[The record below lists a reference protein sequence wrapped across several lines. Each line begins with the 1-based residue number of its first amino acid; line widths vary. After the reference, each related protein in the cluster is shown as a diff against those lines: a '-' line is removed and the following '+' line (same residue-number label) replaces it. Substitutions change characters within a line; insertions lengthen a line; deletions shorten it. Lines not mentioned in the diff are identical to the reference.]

1 MLPDWAAART
11 IFQSIYPTFMKHFFH
26 LLFIG
31 LTFVSFGQKKSFDLK
46 ESVLKQRALAPAR
59 LNNFQWI
66 PDTDQYTVCSDDW
79 QSLQQSSVASEK
91 SIELTSVKEINEKLG
106 APFAHLG
113 FAKWISKDV
122 LEVSDGGSVFAL
134 YNTTTKSG
142 SVHEVPEGAEN
153 VHFHSGSKQLAYTIQ
168 NNLFIDGR
176 AVTKNKDKNIVS
188 GQTYARSEF
197 GITEGIFWSNSG
209 ALLAFYQKNESAVH
223 DYPLLDIS
231 QTPGAVQFI
240 KYPMAGQAS
249 EKPSVGIYNV
259 KTKKTVFI
267 HPRSGADAYLTN
279 VAFTPSEKYVLVAE
293 VNRDQNHMWLY
304 LYDLKGKLIRTLWEE
319 QNDKWVEPEHPAFF
333 LSNTSD
339 NFLWISEKNGFNNLY
354 LVGVNGEAIQTI
366 TANKFVL
373 KDILAVNAQGDKIY
387 FSATGPN
394 PCNTLVYEV
403 DLKGNQRLLT
413 NAEGTHRFALAPKGA
428 YYYDGYSSLET
439 ANSEYIWTLN
449 GKMAKMLMVSADKL
463 ANYNIGTTEIGNIK
477 GVDGSALYYRMIKPA
492 DFDPNKKYPVL
503 VYVYGGPHAQ
513 MVTNSWLAGANLWMH
528 WLANQGYIVF
538 TLDNRGSG
546 ERGFAFESQIHR
558 QLGTVEMEDQLTGVD
573 YLKSLPFVDGR
584 RLAVHGWSYGG
595 FMTTSLM
602 LRQSGVF
609 NAGVAGGPVTDWKF
623 YEIMYGERYMDRPE
637 QNPEGYAANS
647 LLNHTKNLKG
657 KLLLIHGTIDDVVVM
672 QHNEALLKS
681 FVENEVQVDYFVYPM
696 HPHNVMGKDRAHL
709 MEKVLRYIIINN

>member
-1 MLPDWAAART
+1 MKYL
-11 IFQSIYPTFMKHFFH
+11 FQF
-26 LLFIG
+26 LLIG
-31 LTFVSFGQKKSFDLK
+31 LTSVAYGQKLSFDLK
-46 ESVLKQRALAPAR
+46 ESVLKQRALAPVR

-66 PDTDQYTVCSDDW
+66 PDTDQYTVCSADW
-79 QSLQQSSVASEK
+79 RSLQVSAVSSDQTTQ
-91 SIELTSVKEINEKLG
+91 LLNLNQINEQLG
-106 APFAHLG
+106 TSFAHLG
-113 FAKWISKDV
+113 FSSWVSKEV

-142 SVHEVPEGAEN
+142 SVHEVQEGAEN
-153 VHFHSGSKQLAYTIQ
+153 VHFHSRSKQLAYTID
-168 NNLFIDGR
+168 NNLYIDGR
-176 AVTKNKDKNIVS
+176 AVTKNKDKHIVS

-209 ALLAFYQKNESAVH
+209 ALLAFYQKDESAVH

-231 QTPGAVQFI
+231 QTPGAVRFI

-249 EKPSVGIYNV
+249 EKPRVGIYNV

-267 HPRSGADAYLTN
+267 SPRSAADAYLTN
-279 VAFTPSEKYVLVAE
+279 VSFTPSEKYILVAE

-304 LYDLKGKLIRTLWEE
+304 LYDLKGKLIKTLWEE

-354 LVGVNGEAIQTI
+354 LVGINGEANQTI
-366 TANKFVL
+366 TSNKFVL

-439 ANSEYIWTLN
+439 GNSEYIWTLN

-463 ANYNIGTTEIGNIK
+463 ADYNIGTTEIGNIK
-477 GVDGSALYYRMIKPA
+477 GVDGSALYYRIIKPS

-513 MVTNSWLAGANLWMH
+513 MITNSWLAGANLWMH

-573 YLKSLPFVDGR
+573 YLKSLPYVDGQ
-584 RLAVHGWSYGG
+584 RLAVHGWSFGG

-602 LRQSGVF
+602 LRQAGTF
-609 NAGVAGGPVTDWKF
+609 NVGVAGGPVTDWKY

-637 QNPEGYAANS
+637 QNQEGYAANS
-647 LLNHTKNLKG
+647 LLNYTKNLKG
-657 KLLLIHGTIDDVVVM
+657 KLLLIHGTVDDVVVM

-709 MEKVLRYIIINN
+709 MEKVLMYIIDNN

>member
-1 MLPDWAAART
+1 
-11 IFQSIYPTFMKHFFH
+11 MKHFFQ

-31 LTFVSFGQKKSFDLK
+31 LTLVSFGQKKNFDLK
-46 ESVLKQRALAPAR
+46 ESVLKQRALSPVR

-66 PDTDQYTVCSDDW
+66 PESDSYTFCSADW
-79 QSLQQSSVASEK
+79 QSLQQSSVSSEK
-91 SIELTSVKEINEKLG
+91 SIELTSVKEINEKLSTS
-106 APFAHLG
+106 FAHLA

-134 YNTTTKSG
+134 YNITSKSG
-142 SVHEVPEGAEN
+142 SVHKVQEGAEN
-153 VHFHSGSKQLAYTIQ
+153 AHFHSGSKRLAYTID
-168 NNLFIDGR
+168 NNLYVDGR
-176 AVTKNKDKNIVS
+176 AVTKNEDKNIVS

-209 ALLAFYQKNESAVH
+209 ALLAFYQKDESAVH
-223 DYPLLDIS
+223 NYPLLDIS
-231 QTPGAVQFI
+231 QTPGVVKFI

-249 EKPSVGIYNV
+249 EKPRVGIYNM

-267 HPRSGADAYLTN
+267 NPRSGADSYLTN
-279 VAFTPSEKYVLVAE
+279 VAFTPSEKYLLVAE

-304 LYDLKGKLIRTLWEE
+304 LYDLKGKLVRTLWEE

-333 LSNTSD
+333 PSKTSD
-339 NFLWISEKNGFNNLY
+339 NFIWISEKNGFNNLY
-354 LVGVNGEAIQTI
+354 YVDINGQIIKTL
-366 TANKFVL
+366 TANKFVV
-373 KDILAVNAQGDKIY
+373 KDILEASEDGSKIY
-387 FSATGPN
+387 YSATGAN
-394 PCNTLVYEV
+394 PCNTLVFEC
-403 DLKGNQRLLT
+403 DLNGNNRQLT
-413 NAEGTHRFALAPKGA
+413 SAEGTHRFALAPKGA
-428 YYYDGYSSLET
+428 YYYDGYSSVEV
-439 ANSEYIWTLN
+439 ANKEYVMTLN
-449 GKMAKMLMVSADKL
+449 GKMAKLLQDSPDKL
-463 ANYNIGTTEIGNIK
+463 AEYNIGSTEIGNIK
-477 GVDGSALYYRMIKPA
+477 GKDGSALYYRMIKPA
-492 DFDPNKKYPVL
+492 DFDPTKKYPVL

-573 YLKSLPFVDGR
+573 YLKSLPYIDGQ
-584 RLAVHGWSYGG
+584 RLAVHGWSFGG

-602 LRQSGVF
+602 LRQAGTF

-657 KLLLIHGTIDDVVVM
+657 KLLLIHGTVDDVVVM
-672 QHNEALLKS
+672 QHNEALLQS
-681 FVENEVQVDYFVYPM
+681 FIDNGVQADYFVYPM

-709 MEKVLRYIIINN
+709 MEKVLLYIIDNNK

>member
-1 MLPDWAAART
+1 
-11 IFQSIYPTFMKHFFH
+11 
-26 LLFIG
+26 
-31 LTFVSFGQKKSFDLK
+31 
-46 ESVLKQRALAPAR
+46 
-59 LNNFQWI
+59 
-66 PDTDQYTVCSDDW
+66 
-79 QSLQQSSVASEK
+79 VASEK

-106 APFAHLG
+106 TSFAHLA
-113 FAKWISKDV
+113 FAKWVSKEV

-134 YNTTTKSG
+134 YNVTSKTG
-142 SVHEVPEGAEN
+142 SNHKVQVGGEN
-153 VHFHSGSKQLAYTIQ
+153 THFHAASKRLAYTID
-168 NNLFIDGR
+168 NNLYVDGR
-176 AVTKNKDKNIVS
+176 AITKNQDKNIVS

-209 ALLAFYQKNESAVH
+209 ALLAFYQKDESAVH
-223 DYPLLDIS
+223 DYPLLDIN

-249 EKPSVGIYNV
+249 EKPRVGIYNL

-267 HPRSGADAYLTN
+267 NPRSGADSYLTN
-279 VAFTPSEKYVLVAE
+279 VAFTPSEKYLLIAE

-304 LYDLKGKLIRTLWEE
+304 LYDLKGKLVRTLWEE

-333 LSNTSD
+333 PSKTSD
-339 NFLWISEKNGFNNLY
+339 NFIWISEKNGFNNLY
-354 LVGVNGEAIQTI
+354 YVDIYTGSIQTL
-366 TANKFVL
+366 TANKFVVKEL
-373 KDILAVNAQGDKIY
+373 LEANEDGSKIY
-387 FSATGPN
+387 FSATGAN

-403 DLKGNQRLLT
+403 DMQGNQRQLT
-413 NAEGTHRFALAPKGA
+413 QAEGTHRFALAPKGA
-428 YYYDGYSSLET
+428 YYYDGYSSIEV
-439 ANSEYIWTLN
+439 ANKEYVMTLN
-449 GKMAKMLMVSADKL
+449 GKMAKLLQDSPDKL
-463 ANYNIGTTEIGNIK
+463 AEYNIGSTEIGNIK
-477 GVDGSALYYRMIKPA
+477 GKDGSALYYRMIKPA

-558 QLGTVEMEDQLTGVD
+558 QLGTLEMEDQLTGVD
-573 YLKSLPFVDGR
+573 YLKSLPYIDGQR
-584 RLAVHGWSYGG
+584 MAVHGWSFGG

-602 LRQSGVF
+602 LRQAGVF

-637 QNPEGYAANS
+637 QNPEGYSANS

-681 FVENEVQVDYFVYPM
+681 FIENGVQADYFVYPM
-696 HPHNVMGKDRAHL
+696 HPHNVSGKDRAHL
-709 MEKVLRYIIINN
+709 MEKVLLYIIENNK

>member
-1 MLPDWAAART
+1 
-11 IFQSIYPTFMKHFFH
+11 MKHFFQ

-31 LTFVSFGQKKSFDLK
+31 LTFVSFGQKKNFDLK
-46 ESVLKQRALAPAR
+46 ESVLKQRALSPVR

-66 PDTDQYTVCSDDW
+66 PDTDQYTVCSADW

-91 SIELTSVKEINEKLG
+91 SIELASVKEINEKLG
-106 APFAHLG
+106 TSFAHLA
-113 FAKWISKDV
+113 FAKWASKDV

-134 YNTTTKSG
+134 YNTTTKTG
-142 SVHEVPEGAEN
+142 SVQKVPDGAEN
-153 VHFHSGSKQLAYTIQ
+153 AHFHAATKNVAFTIE
-168 NNLFIDGR
+168 NNLYVAESDKFFRPI
-176 AVTKNKDKNIVS
+176 TKNKDKNIVS

-209 ALLAFYQKNESAVH
+209 ALLAFYQKDESTVH
-223 DYPLLDIS
+223 NYPLLDIS

-249 EKPSVGIYNV
+249 EKPRVGIYNL

-267 HPRSGADAYLTN
+267 SPLSGADSYLTN
-279 VAFTPSEKYVLVAE
+279 VAFTPSEKYLLVAE

-304 LYDLKGKLIRTLWEE
+304 LYDLKGKLVRTLWEE

-333 LSNTSD
+333 PSKTSD
-339 NFLWISEKNGFNNLY
+339 NFIWISEKNGFNNLY
-354 LVGVNGEAIQTI
+354 YVDINGQIIKTI
-366 TANKFVL
+366 TSNKFVV
-373 KDILAVNAQGDKIY
+373 KDILEANEDGSKIY
-387 FSATGPN
+387 FSATGAN

-403 DLKGNQRLLT
+403 DLQGNQRQLT
-413 NAEGTHRFALAPKGA
+413 QAEGTHRFALAPKGA
-428 YYYDGYSSLET
+428 YYYDGYSSVEV
-439 ANSEYIWTLN
+439 ANKEYVMTLN
-449 GKMAKMLMVSADKL
+449 GKMAKLLQDSPDKL
-463 ANYNIGTTEIGNIK
+463 AEYNIGSTEIGNIK
-477 GVDGSALYYRMIKPA
+477 GKDGSALYYRMIKPA

-573 YLKSLPFVDGR
+573 YLKSLPYIDGQR
-584 RLAVHGWSYGG
+584 MAVHGWSFGG

-602 LRQSGVF
+602 LRQAGTF

-647 LLNHTKNLKG
+647 LLHHTENLKG
-657 KLLLIHGTIDDVVVM
+657 KLLLIHGTVDDVVVM
-672 QHNEALLKS
+672 QHNEALLMS
-681 FVENEVQVDYFVYPM
+681 FIDNGVQADYFVYPM
-696 HPHNVMGKDRAHL
+696 HPHNVSGIDRAHL
-709 MEKVLRYIIINN
+709 MEKVLMYIIDNNK

>member
-1 MLPDWAAART
+1 MKYF
-11 IFQSIYPTFMKHFFH
+11 FQF
-26 LLFIG
+26 LFIG
-31 LTFVSFGQKKSFDLK
+31 LAFFSFGQKKTLELK
-46 ESVLKQRALAPAR
+46 ESVLKQRALSPVR

-66 PDTDQYTVCSDDW
+66 PETDQYTFCSADW
-79 QSLQQSSVASEK
+79 QSLQQSSVASDK

-106 APFAHLG
+106 TAFAHLA
-113 FAKWISKDV
+113 FAKWVSKDV
-122 LEVSDGGSVFAL
+122 VEVSDGGSVFAL
-134 YNTTTKSG
+134 YNVTAKTGNVYKAQ
-142 SVHEVPEGAEN
+142 EGGEN
-153 VHFHSGSKQLAYTIQ
+153 VHFHSTSKRLAYTIE
-168 NNLFIDGR
+168 NNLYVDGR

-209 ALLAFYQKNESAVH
+209 ALLAFYQKDESAVH
-223 DYPLLDIS
+223 DYPLLDIN
-231 QTPGAVQFI
+231 QTPGAVKFI

-249 EKPSVGIYNV
+249 EKPRVGIYNL

-267 HPRSGADAYLTN
+267 SPRSGADSYLTN
-279 VAFTPSEKYVLVAE
+279 VAFTPSEKYLLVAE

-304 LYDLKGKLIRTLWEE
+304 LYDLKGQLIRTLWDE

-333 LSNTSD
+333 PSKTSD
-339 NFLWISEKNGFNNLY
+339 NFIWISEKNGFNNLY
-354 LVGVNGEAIQTI
+354 YVDIKGENVKAL
-366 TANKFVL
+366 TAHKFVV
-373 KDILAVNAQGDKIY
+373 KDILEASEDGSKIY
-387 FSATGPN
+387 YSATGPN
-394 PCNTLVYEV
+394 PCNTLIFEC
-403 DLKGNQRLLT
+403 DLNGNNRQLT
-413 NAEGTHRFALAPKGA
+413 STEGSHRFALAPKGA
-428 YYYDGYSSLET
+428 YYYDGYSSVEV
-439 ANSEYIWTLN
+439 ANKEYVMTLN
-449 GKMAKMLMVSADKL
+449 GKMAKLLQDAPDKL
-463 ANYNIGTTEIGNIK
+463 AEYNIGSTEIGNIK
-477 GVDGSALYYRMIKPA
+477 GKDGSALYYRMIKPA
-492 DFDPNKKYPVL
+492 DFNPTKKYPVL

-558 QLGTVEMEDQLTGVD
+558 QLGTVEMEDQLTGVE
-573 YLKSLPFVDGR
+573 YLKSLPYIDGQ
-584 RLAVHGWSYGG
+584 RLAVHGWSFGG

-602 LRQSGVF
+602 LRQAGVF
-609 NAGVAGGPVTDWKF
+609 NVGVAGGPVTDWKF

-681 FVENEVQVDYFVYPM
+681 FIDNGVQADYFVYPM
-696 HPHNVMGKDRAHL
+696 HPHNVIGKDRAHL
-709 MEKVLRYIIINN
+709 MEKVLLYILENND

>member
-31 LTFVSFGQKKSFDLK
+31 LTSVAFGQKLSFDLK

-279 VAFTPSEKYVLVAE
+279 VAFTPSEKYMLVAE

-333 LSNTSD
+333 PSNTSD
-339 NFLWISEKNGFNNLY
+339 NFIWISEKTGFNNLY
-354 LVGVNGEAIQTI
+354 YVDIKTGSIQTL

-373 KDILAVNAQGDKIY
+373 KDILAVSAQGDKIY

-463 ANYNIGTTEIGNIK
+463 TNYNIGTTEIGNIK
-477 GVDGSALYYRMIKPA
+477 GVDGSELFYRMIKPA